1 MKIHIG
7 GAKAGD
13 VITISRELI
22 CDSKVSIK
30 KFYYCKDVTLPV
42 AFKFG

>member
-30 KFYYCKDVTLPV
+30 NSIIVKMLLYQ
-42 AFKFG
+42 